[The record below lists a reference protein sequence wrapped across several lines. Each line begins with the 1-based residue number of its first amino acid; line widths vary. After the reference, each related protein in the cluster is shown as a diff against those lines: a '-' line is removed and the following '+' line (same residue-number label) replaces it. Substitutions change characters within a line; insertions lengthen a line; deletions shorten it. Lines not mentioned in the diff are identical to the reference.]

1 MASNEIRI
9 LINAIYRAGGA
20 LKQAR
25 GDVDSLGV
33 QVAKAGAIIAAF
45 GLITKKAFYFAEEGA
60 QIERLRLTGSKL
72 AQSFGLDM
80 DEAVSK
86 IKAASLESITAQK
99 AMLQVNRT
107 LLLGISADADEMAKL
122 VEIAAIRGRAMGLST
137 QEAFDRITLGIGR
150 LSTRILDDIGIV
162 VDGETAYENFGK
174 AIGKTAD
181 QLTEAQKREALKN
194 AIIAEG
200 NVLLAQTGG
209 LTLDTAQAF
218 EEFQTRTEDATNAL
232 KEFLAQVVLMPV
244 QGANAILSITDVG
257 DAVTQLREELLR
269 SSSSEEEFNQQ
280 WQDIMKIGRASCR

>member
-45 GLITKKAFYFAEEGA
+45 GLITKKAFDFAEEGA

-137 QEAFDRITLGIGR
+137 TQAFSDIVTGVGR
-150 LSTRILDDIGIV
+150 MSPMI
-162 VDGETAYENFGK
+162 
-174 AIGKTAD
+174 
-181 QLTEAQKREALKN
+181 
-194 AIIAEG
+194 
-200 NVLLAQTGG
+200 
-209 LTLDTAQAF
+209 LTLRHAS
-218 EEFQTRTEDATNAL
+218 
-232 KEFLAQVVLMPV
+232 LASLMM
-244 QGANAILSITDVG
+244 
-257 DAVTQLREELLR
+257 
-269 SSSSEEEFNQQ
+269 QQ
-280 WQDIMKIGRASCR
+280 KPTLCG